1 MSNGFSLIVL
11 CCFGLFLAKSNG
23 QAFNDY
29 DNFPHDYSNAKLKDP
44 MSLLLDKVSDGKVDL
59 VESNDYKL
67 LENLLDELDID
78 NESQVLVFSKTSL
91 QKAAVS
97 LKNPR
102 AIYFNDEVYLG
113 WMPGGEL
120 KLPARIPKEDL
131 FFTFNDQ

>member
-1 MSNGFSLIVL
+1 M
-11 CCFGLFLAKSNG
+11 LFWVALAKSNG
-23 QAFNDY
+23 AFNDY
-29 DNFPHDYSNAKLKDP
+29 DNFPHDYSKAKLKDP

-78 NESQVLVFSKTSL
+78 NESSSCFSKTSL
-91 QKAAVS
+91 QVAVS

-113 WMPGGEL
+113 WMPGE
-120 KLPARIPKEDL
+120 
-131 FFTFNDQ
+131 N

>member
-1 MSNGFSLIVL
+1 
-11 CCFGLFLAKSNG
+11 
-23 QAFNDY
+23 
-29 DNFPHDYSNAKLKDP
+29 

-78 NESQVLVFSKTSL
+78 NESQVLVSKTSL

-102 AIYFNDEVYLG
+102 AIYFNDEVHLG

-120 KLPARIPKEDL
+120 KLPARIPVRIY
-131 FFTFNDQ
+131 FYFQRPIR